1 LIPAIQRAVPDLH
14 ILVVDDNSPDETGQ
28 AVLDLAADQGGKIS
42 LLSRPAKDGLAQAY
56 SAGFKEALRRGYDL
70 ILQMDADLSHDP
82 SYLPAFLQQI
92 ASFDLVLGSRY
103 LRGVNVVN
111 WDFKRLI
118 LSKMASVYVRWVTRM
133 PFSDLTGGFKCW
145 KRETLE
151 QIDLERIFSN
161 GYLFQIEM
169 WFSALACLTW
179 KAYGKHPDFADGR
192 FIPFA
197 GAVFSEQKLLLSTPP
212 GSAVWQE
219 AANRWNIILL
229 AIRSLATQ
237 GWGRFHL
244 TNIATAQSGNRFIS
258 TMSRF
263 SAIARNMRSFLVV

>member
-1 LIPAIQRAVPDLH
+1 VNAVVVIPTYNERQNISELIPAIQRAVPDLH
-14 ILVVDDNSPDETGQ
+14 ILVVDDNSPDSTGQ
-28 AVLDLAADQGGKIS
+28 AVLDLAADQREKIF

-82 SYLPAFLQQI
+82 VYLPTFLQHM
-92 ASFDLVLGSRY
+92 ATFDLLLGSRY

-118 LSKMASVYVRWVTRM
+118 LSKMASVYIRWVTGM

-151 QIDLERIFSN
+151 QIDLDGVFSN

-169 WFSALACLTW
+169 TW
-179 KAYGKHPDFADGR
+179 KAYRRGSRIGELPIIFYEREIGR
-192 FIPFA
+192 SKINSKIIIEAFWGVMTLPF
-197 GAVFSEQKLLLSTPP
+197 
-212 GSAVWQE
+212 
-219 AANRWNIILL
+219 
-229 AIRSLATQ
+229 RS
-237 GWGRFHL
+237 
-244 TNIATAQSGNRFIS
+244 
-258 TMSRF
+258 
-263 SAIARNMRSFLVV
+263 

>member
-1 LIPAIQRAVPDLH
+1 VNAVVVIPTYNERQNISELIPAIQRAVPDLH
-14 ILVVDDNSPDETGQ
+14 ILVVDDNSPDSTGQ
-28 AVLDLAADQGGKIS
+28 AVLDLAADQRGKIF

-82 SYLPAFLQQI
+82 VYLPAFLQHM
-92 ASFDLVLGSRY
+92 ATCDLLLGSRY

-118 LSKMASVYVRWVTRM
+118 LSKMASVYIRWVTGM

-151 QIDLERIFSN
+151 QIDLDGVFSN

-169 WFSALACLTW
+169 TW
-179 KAYGKHPDFADGR
+179 KAYRRGSRIGELPIIFYEREIGR
-192 FIPFA
+192 SKINSKIIIEAFWGVMTLPF
-197 GAVFSEQKLLLSTPP
+197 
-212 GSAVWQE
+212 
-219 AANRWNIILL
+219 
-229 AIRSLATQ
+229 RS
-237 GWGRFHL
+237 
-244 TNIATAQSGNRFIS
+244 
-258 TMSRF
+258 
-263 SAIARNMRSFLVV
+263 

>member
-1 LIPAIQRAVPDLH
+1 VNAVVVIPTYNERQNISELIPAIQRAVPDLH
-14 ILVVDDNSPDETGQ
+14 ILVVDDNSPDSTGQ
-28 AVLDLAADQGGKIS
+28 AVLDLAADQREKIF

-82 SYLPAFLQQI
+82 VYLPAFLQHM
-92 ASFDLVLGSRY
+92 ATFDLLLGSRY

-118 LSKMASVYVRWVTRM
+118 LSKMASVYIRWVTGM

-151 QIDLERIFSN
+151 QIDLDGVFSN

-169 WFSALACLTW
+169 TW
-179 KAYGKHPDFADGR
+179 KAYRRGSRIGELPIIFYEREIGR
-192 FIPFA
+192 SKINSKIIIEAFWGVMTLPF
-197 GAVFSEQKLLLSTPP
+197 
-212 GSAVWQE
+212 
-219 AANRWNIILL
+219 
-229 AIRSLATQ
+229 RS
-237 GWGRFHL
+237 
-244 TNIATAQSGNRFIS
+244 
-258 TMSRF
+258 
-263 SAIARNMRSFLVV
+263 

>member
-1 LIPAIQRAVPDLH
+1 VNAIVVIPTYNERQNISALIPAIQRAVPDLH

-133 PFSDLTGGFKCW
+133 PLPSNRLTWSVFSAMA
-145 KRETLE
+145 
-151 QIDLERIFSN
+151 IFS
-161 GYLFQIEM
+161 
-169 WFSALACLTW
+169 
-179 KAYGKHPDFADGR
+179 
-192 FIPFA
+192 
-197 GAVFSEQKLLLSTPP
+197 KLRCGL
-212 GSAVWQE
+212 V
-219 AANRWNIILL
+219 RLL
-229 AIRSLATQ
+229 A
-237 GWGRFHL
+237 
-244 TNIATAQSGNRFIS
+244 
-258 TMSRF
+258 
-263 SAIARNMRSFLVV
+263 